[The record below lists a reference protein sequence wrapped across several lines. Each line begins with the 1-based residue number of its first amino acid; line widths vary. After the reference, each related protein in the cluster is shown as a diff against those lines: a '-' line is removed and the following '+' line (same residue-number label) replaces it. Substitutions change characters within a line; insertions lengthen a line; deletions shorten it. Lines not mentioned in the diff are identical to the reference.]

1 MYDLQGPKHCLYHDT
16 DLFMQSWVS
25 EDTDCPSFAE
35 YQGKVNAY
43 QGDCH
48 KAPTHN
54 YQPYITS
61 EYMKSP
67 EGCKLHLYFITEEQ
81 NRLCVMT
88 SPTCKCGP
96 SCKEIIKEHSMVNY
110 KCWPKDSAPSEVKS
124 NYPTP
129 GYVEKPVPESAER
142 I

>member
-1 MYDLQGPKHCLYHDT
+1 MIKNGKAEIYTSQRYKGMMSGLCGDYTGDKMYDLQGPKHCLYHDT

-61 EYMKSP
+61 EYMSK
-67 EGCKLHLYFITEEQ
+67 Y
-81 NRLCVMT
+81 
-88 SPTCKCGP
+88 
-96 SCKEIIKEHSMVNY
+96 
-110 KCWPKDSAPSEVKS
+110 
-124 NYPTP
+124 
-129 GYVEKPVPESAER
+129 
-142 I
+142 